1 MWKGFRDFLLR
12 GSVIDLAVA
21 VVIGTAFGQLVASFV
36 SDVLMPAIGAFGQVP
51 DFSAIKVGPIA
62 IGKFINATVNFL
74 IVAAAIYFLV
84 ILPVSRLRKTK
95 AASTPPA
102 EPVESEE
109 VKLLRAILEEL
120 KRKG

>member
-21 VVIGTAFGQLVASFV
+21 VVIGVAFGQLVASFV
-36 SDVLMPAIGAFGQVP
+36 SDVLMPAIGAFGQGP

-84 ILPVSRLRKTK
+84 ILPINRLRKTK
-95 AASTPPA
+95 AASPPPA

-109 VKLLRAILEEL
+109 VRLLRAILEEL
-120 KRKG
+120 KRRG